1 MNRPGLV
8 SALAVVFGG
17 LAAVLLL
24 IGVLVEPLV
33 ALLAV
38 PFAAVAAIMWYQ
50 GSGRLAA
57 RLYASVEERARVDDR
72 RRRGRERRRRGRERR
87 GREPGPGPGP
97 GRART
102 DGDERTRDPGFGAG
116 PRADWEPR
124 DEWERRGRVG
134 GPGPQSGNRRRRARE
149 ARAADGPTAR
159 EAYDVLGLSPDADEA
174 AVRRAYREKVK
185 AVHPDAE
192 GGSEE
197 AFKRVNAAYERLTE

>member
-1 MNRPGLV
+1 VNRPRLV

-33 ALLAV
+33 VLLAA
-38 PFAAVAAIMWYQ
+38 PFAGVAALMWYQ
-50 GSGRLAA
+50 GSGRLAE
-57 RLYASVEERARVDDR
+57 RLYATVEERARVDDR
-72 RRRGRERRRRGRERR
+72 RRRGR
-87 GREPGPGPGP
+87 
-97 GRART
+97 ART
-102 DGDERTRDPGFGAG
+102 DGDDRRGARRRGRRRDPGFGAG
-116 PRADWEPR
+116 PRADWDPR
-124 DEWERRGRVG
+124 EEWERRGRVS
-134 GPGPQSGNRRRRARE
+134 GPGPGTGPGSRDATGRRSRRPRGP
-149 ARAADGPTAR
+149 AADGPTVR
-159 EAYDVLGLSPDADEA
+159 EAYDVLGLSPEADEA